1 MTLMAKTVVEIFDR
15 YASRYDSWYERN
27 KIIAENEVKL
37 VKTISNGVKTPCID
51 IGGGTGYFTRIFGCI
66 NLDPSY
72 EML

>member
-37 VKTISNGVKTPCID
+37 VKTISTGVKTPA
-51 IGGGTGYFTRIFGCI
+51 
-66 NLDPSY
+66 
-72 EML
+72 